1 MRFSEFSTR
10 ILKYPELIQKMNQTT
25 KGTLFIPTNEAFK
38 KIQDNVWDRM
48 SPEDAKRI
56 LSLHFLDH
64 QTILTRDLH
73 INQHKNQSKV
83 EIFQYFSHMIFLLPF

>member
-1 MRFSEFSTR
+1 
-10 ILKYPELIQKMNQTT
+10 MNQTT

-83 EIFQYFSHMIFLLPF
+83 DIFQYFSHMIFLLPF